1 MKLIEQDEM
10 EDFQAILQA
19 RQLAADDFELHQV
32 DTTDPK
38 TDEIF
43 GLTGFVT
50 VSRKSNGHKKQYPI
64 GDGSSWVTE
73 FERDLQRGAFA
84 G

>member
-1 MKLIEQDEM
+1 MKLIEPDEM
-10 EDFQAILQA
+10 DDFQAVLRA
-19 RQLAADDFELHQV
+19 RHLPADDFELHQV

-50 VSRKSNGHKKQYPI
+50 VSRKSSGHKQQYPI
-64 GDGSSWVTE
+64 GDGSSWVAE
-73 FERDLQRGAFA
+73 FERDLLRGAF